1 MLLGV
6 LTRHAV
12 TIGIIYALVWEGVV
26 GNFVPGA
33 RKFSI
38 QQWAQS
44 IADQLSSSAF
54 FTTEIKLSFAVPAL
68 LIVTLGAV
76 FWAGQAPARLLP
88 HRRRVDPS
96 RHVRPLSRGRTCS
109 VRI

>member
-1 MLLGV
+1 MFLLLGV

-26 GNFVPGA
+26 GSFVPGA

-44 IADQLSSSAF
+44 IADQISVS
-54 FTTEIKLSFAVPAL
+54 
-68 LIVTLGAV
+68 
-76 FWAGQAPARLLP
+76 RLLQTP
-88 HRRRVDPS
+88 PS
-96 RHVRPLSRGRTCS
+96 RSASPYPP
-109 VRI
+109 